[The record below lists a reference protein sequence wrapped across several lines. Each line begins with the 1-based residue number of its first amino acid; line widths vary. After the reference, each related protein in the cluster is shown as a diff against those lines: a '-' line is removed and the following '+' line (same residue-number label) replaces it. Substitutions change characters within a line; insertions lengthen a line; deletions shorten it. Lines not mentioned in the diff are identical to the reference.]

1 MNNDD
6 FDKDGPILMSL
17 APVSHDLGGFKV
29 HRTLP
34 HKLRTMV
41 GPFIFF
47 DQMGP
52 ARLGVDEGIDV
63 RPHPHINLATV
74 TYLFG
79 GAIDHRDSLGTVQR
93 IEPGE
98 VNLMTAGRGIS
109 HSERSP
115 GDERAAGPLLDGI
128 QTWIALPQ
136 ASEEQDPA
144 FEHVAADRLPV
155 IVGDGVRLNLIMGE
169 AYGIRSPVTQ
179 HSPTLYAAID
189 LQPGASLE
197 LEREADERAVYLLEG
212 AATIDGVP
220 LERQH
225 LVLLAP
231 GYRPVLR
238 SAFGAR
244 LMLCGGAPMD
254 GERHVW
260 WNFVSS
266 SRERINE
273 AKRAWRAGEFALPPD
288 DRDEWIPIPEV
299 PKTVSYP

>member
-1 MNNDD
+1 MT
-6 FDKDGPILMSL
+6 DGPILQTI
-17 APVSHDLGGFKV
+17 APVTHDLGGFKV

-34 HKLRTMV
+34 SKQRTMV

-52 ARLGVDEGIDV
+52 ARLGPGNGVDV

-74 TYLFG
+74 TYLFA

-93 IEPGE
+93 IEPGA
-98 VNLMTAGRGIS
+98 VNLMTAGHGIV

-115 GDERAAGPLLDGI
+115 PDERAAGAELDGI
-128 QTWIALPQ
+128 QTWLALPQ
-136 ASEEQDPA
+136 AKEEVAPA
-144 FEHVAADRLPV
+144 FEHVAADQLPV
-155 IVGDGVRLNLIMGE
+155 VQGDGVRLRLIMGD
-169 AYGIRSPVTQ
+169 GFGVRSPVIQ
-179 HSPTLYAAID
+179 HSPTIYAAIE
-189 LQPGASLE
+189 LAPGAALVIDHQ
-197 LEREADERAVYLLEG
+197 ADERALYLLEG
-212 AATIDGVP
+212 DASVDGSQLLP
-220 LERQH
+220 QH
-225 LVLLAP
+225 LALLAP
-231 GYRPVLR
+231 GHLPLL
-238 SAFGAR
+238 SSEGGAR

-288 DRDEWIPIPEV
+288 DHDEFIPLPEV
-299 PKTVSYP
+299 PMTVSYP

>member
-1 MNNDD
+1 MTNDS
-6 FDKDGPILMSL
+6 PILMSL

-34 HKLRTMV
+34 HKQRTMV

-74 TYLFG
+74 TYLFD
-79 GAIDHRDSLGTVQR
+79 GAIDHRDSIGSVQR
-93 IEPGE
+93 IEPGA
-98 VNLMTAGRGIS
+98 VNLMTAGHGIS

-115 GDERAAGPLLDGI
+115 ADQRALGPNLDGI
-128 QTWIALPQ
+128 QTWLALPERF
-136 ASEEQDPA
+136 EEVAPA
-144 FEHVAADRLPV
+144 FEHVPADALPV
-155 IVGDGVRLNLIMGE
+155 IEGAGIKLHLIMGE
-169 AYGIRSPVTQ
+169 AYGASSPVTQ
-179 HSPTLYAAID
+179 HHPTLYAA
-189 LQPGASLE
+189 LELTPGASIE
-197 LEREADERAVYLLEG
+197 IEREADERAIYLLEG
-212 AATIDGVP
+212 DASVDGFA
-220 LERQH
+220 LTQMH
-225 LVLLAP
+225 LALLAP
-231 GYRPVLR
+231 GTRPVLR
-238 SAFGAR
+238 STSGAR

-266 SRERINE
+266 RQDRIRE
-273 AKRAWRAGEFALPPD
+273 AKRAWTAGEFALPPGD
-288 DRDEWIPIPEV
+288 DSEWIPIPEV

>member
-1 MNNDD
+1 MDSPL
-6 FDKDGPILMSL
+6 FMTI
-17 APVSHDLGGFKV
+17 APVTHDLGGFKV

-34 HKLRTMV
+34 SKQRTMV

-52 ARLGVDEGIDV
+52 ARLRPGDGIDV

-74 TYLFG
+74 TYLFA

-93 IEPGE
+93 IEPGA
-98 VNLMTAGRGIS
+98 VNLMTAGAGIS

-115 GDERAAGPLLDGI
+115 GDERAAGPELDGI
-128 QTWIALPQ
+128 QTWLALPQ
-136 ASEEQDPA
+136 AKEEVPAA

-155 IVGDGVRLNLIMGE
+155 VSGDGVRLNLIMGE
-169 AYGIRSPVTQ
+169 GFGEKSPVTQ
-179 HSPTLYAAID
+179 HSPTIYAAIE
-189 LQPGASLE
+189 LAPGAALVIDH
-197 LEREADERAVYLLEG
+197 EADERALYLLEG
-212 AATIDGVP
+212 DASVDGAALIP
-220 LERQH
+220 QH
-225 LVLLAP
+225 LALIAP
-231 GYRPVLR
+231 GILPLL
-238 SAFGAR
+238 SSESGAR

-266 SRERINE
+266 RRDRINE

-288 DRDEWIPIPEV
+288 DHDEFIPLPEV
-299 PKTVSYP
+299 PLTVSYP